1 VVAEKGMVQARRGHE
16 PAITPGR
23 QPLLARPKR
32 KQLFRDLHCE
42 EILYRIKITHDKF
55 DYPAFT
61 KALGQSP
68 KPGEWGDVV
77 CPSRDADYHVHIAW
91 KDEETLIRLQIGHY
105 TDETEASLIP
115 KKIVYAEECM
125 KYLGQFFTNEHSQAH
140 IHADFEFES
149 GKHSRFPLPL
159 RTTIGA
165 CKAEIDAIGLR
176 LSEAPS
182 GVSQVWIVQRKDGRL
197 SAQLFAD
204 RRVIFASFSVSD
216 DIKDLSS
223 VIDSLTEEVRS

>member
-1 VVAEKGMVQARRGHE
+1 VVAEKGMVQARRRHE
-16 PAITPGR
+16 PASKAGQEPSLPR
-23 QPLLARPKR
+23 HKR
-32 KQLFRDLHCE
+32 EQLFRGLHCE

-77 CPSRDADYHVHIAW
+77 CPSRDADYHVHIVW

-115 KKIVYAEECM
+115 KNIVYAEECM
-125 KYLGQFFTNEHSQAH
+125 TYLGQFFTNEHTQAH
-140 IHADFEFES
+140 IHADFEFD
-149 GKHSRFPLPL
+149 GKQSRFPLPL

-182 GVSQVWIVQRKDGRL
+182 GVSQLWIVQRKDGKL

-204 RRVIFASFSVSD
+204 RRVIFGSFSVSD
-216 DIKDLSS
+216 DIKDLST